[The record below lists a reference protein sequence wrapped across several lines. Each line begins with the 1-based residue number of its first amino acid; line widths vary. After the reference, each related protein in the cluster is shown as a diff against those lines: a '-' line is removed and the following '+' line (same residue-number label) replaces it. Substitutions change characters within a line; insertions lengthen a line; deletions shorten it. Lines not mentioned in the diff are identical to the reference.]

1 MCGVVT
7 ECDSERPNGAQKLSM
22 QGGDLFDRLI
32 EKKKFSEAEA
42 KIVFMQ
48 LLLGVKYLH
57 DAGIA
62 HRDLK
67 VNALYFCSQLVVDIF
82 FFLFL
87 FFFSVFILPFLGFP
101 A

>member
-1 MCGVVT
+1 
-7 ECDSERPNGAQKLSM
+7 M

-32 EKKKFSEAEA
+32 EKKKFSESEA
-42 KIVFMQ
+42 KIVFLQ

-67 VNALYFCSQLVVDIF
+67 VSFSSSSSSSSLLLSFFNSDFIPSLVAAGKCPDGEPERG
-82 FFLFL
+82 
-87 FFFSVFILPFLGFP
+87 FSRQDH
-101 A
+101 